1 MIYIVLILA
10 AIILFAY
17 TARQKGGDKTPNSRP
32 SQRAVQFTVTT
43 NAKTDNVESSDTT
56 KWELVRRKSDRWKE
70 LGFGE
75 GETFP
80 GYGKLYDREFDV
92 WYCDIGSKDKKDIQK
107 FYDRNPLHYEPKDRQ
122 RDMTQTSIQNNI
134 NKMRS
139 EITGEGVY
147 LERLHNTKEYE
158 ALYTGLDNKN
168 RKRWY
173 FALTKF
179 TPTGIE
185 TDRAL
190 ETEEEIE
197 EVEEVINVPKGWTL
211 VRRKSDEWFKNG
223 FGDGELFPGY
233 GKIYERT
240 FDVWYCEVGSKE
252 KIKQPDFKDKA
263 ILNFYNGICGD
274 LGNLKG
280 KNLKFESLSKT
291 QGYIELLSALDNI
304 ERKRWYFGL
313 KKTEPTFIY
322 TEST

>member
-1 MIYIVLILA
+1 MIYIVIILA

-17 TARQKGGDKTPNSRP
+17 TARQKSGDKTPNSRP

-43 NAKTDNVESSDTT
+43 NAKTDKLENSDTT

-92 WYCDIGSKDKKDIQK
+92 WYCDIGSKDRKDIQK

-134 NKMRS
+134 SKMRS

-197 EVEEVINVPKGWTL
+197 EVEEVINVPEGWAL

-291 QGYIELLSALDNI
+291 QGYIELLSALDNQ

-313 KKTEPTFIY
+313 KKTEPTYIY
-322 TEST
+322 TESA

>member
-1 MIYIVLILA
+1 MIYIVIILA
-10 AIILFAY
+10 VIILIAY
-17 TARQKGGDKTPNSRP
+17 TARQKGGDKTPNSP
-32 SQRAVQFTVTT
+32 SQGAVQYDVTT
-43 NAKTDNVESSDTT
+43 NTKTDKAESTYTT

-122 RDMTQTSIQNNI
+122 RDINQTSIQNNI

-139 EITGEGVY
+139 EITGEGVC
-147 LERLHNTKEYE
+147 LERLLNTKEYE
-158 ALYTGLDNKN
+158 ALYTGIDNKN

-197 EVEEVINVPKGWTL
+197 EVEGDINVPEGWTL

-252 KIKQPDFKDKA
+252 KIKQPNFKDKA

-274 LGNLKG
+274 LGDLKG
-280 KNLKFESLSKT
+280 KNLTFESLSKT
-291 QGYIELLSALDNI
+291 QGYIELLSVLDNI

-322 TEST
+322 TESA

>member
-1 MIYIVLILA
+1 MFYIVIILA
-10 AIILFAY
+10 VVIVFVYIA
-17 TARQKGGDKTPNSRP
+17 KEKDGDKTSNNTTSKREV
-32 SQRAVQFTVTT
+32 RFT
-43 NAKTDNVESSDTT
+43 AKTNVKTNRIINTDST
-56 KWELVRRKSDRWKE
+56 KWELVRRKSERWKE

-92 WYCDIGSKDKKDIQK
+92 WYCDIGSKDKKAIQK

-122 RDMTQTSIQNNI
+122 KTSTQNNGL
-134 NKMRS
+134 KMSS
-139 EITGEGVY
+139 EITGEGVI

-158 ALYTGLDNKN
+158 ALYTGVDNKN

-173 FALTKF
+173 FALIKF

-190 ETEEEIE
+190 ETQDEIE
-197 EVEEVINVPKGWTL
+197 EIDEVVNVPDGWTL
-211 VRRKSDEWFKNG
+211 VRRKSGEWFKNG
-223 FGDGELFPGY
+223 FGDNELFPGY

-240 FDVWYCEVGSKE
+240 FDVWFCEVGSKE

-274 LGNLKG
+274 LGKLKG
-280 KNLKFESLSKT
+280 KDLKFESLSNT
-291 QGYIELLSALDNI
+291 QGYKELLSALDKK

-313 KKTEPTFIY
+313 KKTEPTYIF
-322 TEST
+322 TESA

>member
-1 MIYIVLILA
+1 MIYVVIILA
-10 AIILFAY
+10 IIIVFAY
-17 TARQKGGDKTPNSRP
+17 TARQKGGDKTSNSTP
-32 SQRAVQFTVTT
+32 SQRGVEFTATT
-43 NAKTDNVESSDTT
+43 NAKTYRVENTDST

-92 WYCDIGSKDKKDIQK
+92 WYCDIGSKDKKAIQK
-107 FYDRNPLHYEPKDRQ
+107 FYDRNPLHYEPKNRQ
-122 RDMTQTSIQNNI
+122 KTSSPNNGLI
-134 NKMRS
+134 MSS
-139 EITGEGVY
+139 EITGEGVI

-158 ALYTGLDNKN
+158 ALFTGLDNKN

-190 ETEEEIE
+190 ETEVEIE
-197 EVEEVINVPKGWTL
+197 EVEEVINVLEGWTL

-313 KKTEPTFIY
+313 KKTEPTYIY
-322 TEST
+322 TESA

>member
-1 MIYIVLILA
+1 MIYVV
-10 AIILFAY
+10 IILTVIIVFVY
-17 TARQKGGDKTPNSRP
+17 IARQKNGDKIS
-32 SQRAVQFTVTT
+32 TT
-43 NAKTDNVESSDTT
+43 SKDRIESTDST

-92 WYCDIGSKDKKDIQK
+92 WYCDIGSKDKKAVQK
-107 FYDRNPLHYEPKDRQ
+107 FYDRNPLHYEPKERG
-122 RDMTQTSIQNNI
+122 RDFTQTSIPNSGH
-134 NKMRS
+134 KMSS
-139 EITGEGVY
+139 EITGEGVN

-185 TDRAL
+185 TVRAL
-190 ETEEEIE
+190 ETQEEIE
-197 EVEEVINVPKGWTL
+197 EVEEVINVPEGWSL
-211 VRRKSDEWFKNG
+211 VRRKSDEWFKYG

-233 GKIYERT
+233 GKIHERT

-252 KIKQPDFKDKA
+252 KIKQPEFKDKA
-263 ILNFYNGICGD
+263 ILKFYNGICGD
-274 LGNLKG
+274 LSNLKG

-291 QGYIELLSALDNI
+291 HGYIELLSALDTK

-313 KKTEPTFIY
+313 TKTEPTYIY
-322 TEST
+322 TATA